1 MLSNISW
8 SSYWTVLLLA
18 TVIYY
23 LYAARFI
30 YGPVIGRLFSGNSA
44 QGIAMSP
51 NKSEGTAIQPY
62 RDEVIAYLDQISIE
76 RPPKRELLVALQRIG
91 QHHPVILQHPYRQA
105 AQQILISELK
115 NYCAVTLNGDELEQV
130 TLAK

>member
-23 LYAARFI
+23 LYAGLPFYA
-30 YGPVIGRLFSGNSA
+30 PVIAKLFRGSSARGNP
-44 QGIAMSP
+44 MSP
-51 NKSEGTAIQPY
+51 ESPWEDAVHSYQLELK
-62 RDEVIAYLDQISIE
+62 AYLEQVSLE
-76 RPPKRELLVALQRIG
+76 RPEKSELLVKLQRIG
-91 QHHPVILQHPYRQA
+91 HHHPVILQQPYRQT

-115 NYCAVTLNGDELEQV
+115 NNCAVTLNGDELEQV
-130 TLAK
+130 MLAK

>member
-18 TVIYY
+18 TAIYY

-30 YGPVIGRLFSGNSA
+30 YGPAIGRLFSGNSA
-44 QGIAMSP
+44 HGIAMSP
-51 NKSEGTAIQPY
+51 NVSEGNAIQSY
-62 RDEVIAYLDQISIE
+62 RDEIIAYLDQISIE

>member
-18 TVIYY
+18 TAIYY

-30 YGPVIGRLFSGNSA
+30 YGPAIARLFSGHSA
-44 QGIAMSP
+44 HGIAMSADRP
-51 NKSEGTAIQPY
+51 GEAAIQSY
-62 RDEVIAYLDQISIE
+62 GDEIRAYLEQVSPE
-76 RPPKRELLVALQRIG
+76 RPEKEELLVTLQRIG
-91 QHHPVILQHPYRQA
+91 QHHPVILQPAYRQA
-105 AQQILISELK
+105 AQQILISDLK